1 MSREMTVKEL
11 KEELEYYDDDMEV
24 IFKVC
29 DTFEPEYVTEDRW
42 GNREATLDAKVISS
56 YIGEDHGG
64 LLIQFEKERW

>member
-11 KEELEYYDDDMEV
+11 KEELEYYDEDMEV

-42 GNREATLDAKVISS
+42 GKREVTLDAKVRPF
-56 YIGEDHGG
+56 YIGEDHGD
-64 LLIQFEKERW
+64 LHIQFEEDRW

>member
-11 KEELEYYDDDMEV
+11 KEELEDYEDDMEV

-42 GNREATLDAKVISS
+42 GKREVTLDAKVRSS
-56 YIGEDHGG
+56 YIGEDHGD
-64 LLIQFEKERW
+64 LLILFEKERW